1 MRLIQTKESVS
12 KYVDLMLEIKDL
24 WHGYMKKKEMKKAD
38 MISFFQAICH
48 IVFSLN
54 KRIQVTRIKLINNDQ
69 ERVTYMINF
78 LEGVL
83 EDIKKYGFSVFK
95 LYEHVL
101 GLLESY
107 NPPELKPLYPEHV
120 PEEEEEVEDGGDGG
134 GNVFDGGEG
143 EPGHVTE
150 DSKTED
156 KETPG
161 EAHTVDES
169 GWWSR
174 VKKGW
179 GKLVGK
185 GKTNEETKKLLMDL
199 KALEMSIDQ
208 L

>member
-1 MRLIQTKESVS
+1 MQSPVLRNYPFYEIYNNINAILRLLQTKESVS
-12 KYVDLMLEIKDL
+12 KYVELMLQIKDL
-24 WHGYMKKKEMKKAD
+24 WHGYMEKKEMKKAN
-38 MISFFQAICH
+38 MIPFFQAICD
-48 IVFSLN
+48 IVFTLN
-54 KRIQVTRIKLINNDQ
+54 KRIQMTRIKLINNDQ

-107 NPPELKPLYPEHV
+107 NPPELKPLHPEHV

-134 GNVFDGGEG
+134 VNVFDGGEG

-156 KETPG
+156 VRNGNT
-161 EAHTVDES
+161 H
-169 GWWSR
+169 
-174 VKKGW
+174 
-179 GKLVGK
+179 
-185 GKTNEETKKLLMDL
+185 EETKKLLMDL